1 MSGFS
6 TLNTAVS
13 GLSAAQRAI
22 DVTAQNIANAN
33 TVGYSRQQVQL
44 SARGTSTAAH
54 FYTGGNEAILGGVQ
68 IDAVVRVRDTFLE
81 SARANAGATKEA
93 LDVRATTL
101 SGVEGL
107 MNEPGDDGLQ
117 AGLDDFYSAWHG
129 LATNPSLE
137 ASAGTVLQ
145 SASNVAA
152 QLRFVSSGVEEQ
164 WSNAQMS
171 LAATVGSVNQ
181 ATSDLAMVNQKI
193 LEGTV
198 ADRPI
203 NELMDQRDSLVR
215 KIGELAGGRAVIG
228 RDNTVNVL
236 INGITV
242 VSGNRAETLRLTGA
256 TALKDATTD
265 PPKIMMGNLTVPIS
279 NGKAAGLM
287 TAIGSDLPTFSAQLD
302 KVATSLRDAVNSV
315 HSTGYTLDGRTG
327 LDFFSGSSAQDLAI
341 IPTKGADLAVANSA
355 GVVDGTNAQDIAD
368 LAIDDHAA
376 AALGGAPGP
385 SANLRTMAADIGTK
399 LQGLNRAAEVQNT
412 VFANAEDA
420 VNADSGVSIDEE
432 MTSLLMYQ
440 RSYQASA
447 RVISAVDEMLDTLI
461 NRTAV

>member
-6 TLNTAVS
+6 TLNTAIS

-44 SARGTSTAAH
+44 SAMGTSTAAH
-54 FYTGGNEAILGGVQ
+54 FYTGGNEAILGGVR
-68 IDAVVRVRDTFLE
+68 IDGVVRVRDTFLE
-81 SARANAGATKEA
+81 SARSNAGATKQA
-93 LDVRATTL
+93 LDVRASAL

-107 MNEPGDDGLQ
+107 LNEPGDDGLQ
-117 AGLDDFYSAWHG
+117 ASLDDFFSAWHG
-129 LATNPSLE
+129 LATNPAQE

-145 SASNVAA
+145 SANNVIS
-152 QLRFVSSGVEEQ
+152 QMRFVSSGVDER
-164 WSNAQMS
+164 WSNAHDN
-171 LAATVGSVNQ
+171 LRTAVGELNQ
-181 ATSDLAMVNQKI
+181 ATSDLAEVNQKI

-198 ADRPI
+198 ADRPV
-203 NELMDQRDSLVR
+203 NDLLDKRDSLVR
-215 KIGELAGGRAVIG
+215 TIGELSGGRAEIAH
-228 RDNTVNVL
+228 DNTVNVL

-242 VSGNRAETLRLTGA
+242 VAGNRSIPVTLTGG

-265 PPKIMMGNLTVPIS
+265 PPRIMMGNITVPVS
-279 NGKAAGLM
+279 SGKAAGLM
-287 TAIGSDLPTFSAQLD
+287 TALGSDLPTFSAQLD
-302 KVATSLRDAVNSV
+302 KVAVSLRDAVNAV
-315 HSTGYTLDGRTG
+315 HSTGYTLDGSTG
-327 LDFFSGSSAQDLAI
+327 LDFFSGTNAQDLAI
-341 IPTKGADLAVANSA
+341 IPTTGAGLAVANSP

-368 LAIDDHAA
+368 LAIDDKAA
-376 AALGGAPGP
+376 AALGGSPGP
-385 SANLRTMAADIGTK
+385 SSLLRTMAADIGTK

-412 VFANAEDA
+412 VFQNAEEA

-440 RSYQASA
+440 RAYQASA
-447 RVISAVDEMLDTLI
+447 RVITAVDEMLDTLI